1 MAKNITV
8 KDEYQKELN
17 RIKRLVKSAQ
27 KRGYRFETDPIPK
40 AVKNPTKKSVER
52 LQKITPATLY
62 SKSTYFDPIL
72 QARVSGTEEQKLVR
86 SRSSKKSAQ
95 KRASKKINSDKTVA
109 GQPPSAIDDVL
120 TYVEELLSGWSPLA
134 HWSNGY
140 TTLKENDTRIFRNV
154 LNGAIAEL
162 GREQVARNLEANA
175 TEVKQLAWHIC
186 YGSSDFKWQDIEGE
200 ITRITEIIR
209 GRVLS
214 VDESKELTD
223 IAEGVTSYE
232 APQE

>member
-17 RIKRLVKSAQ
+17 RIKRFVKSAH

-40 AVKNPTKKSVER
+40 EVKNPTKKSVER

-62 SKSTYFDPIL
+62 SKATYFDPIL
-72 QARVSGTEEQKLVR
+72 QARVSGTEEQKLIR
-86 SRSSKKSAQ
+86 SRTSKKAAQ
-95 KRASKKINSDKTVA
+95 KRATKKITTGKTVA

-120 TYVEELLSGWSPLA
+120 TYVEELLSGWSPLGN
-134 HWSNGY
+134 WSNGY
-140 TTLKENDTRIFRNV
+140 TTLKENDTRILRNV